1 MLDAE
6 ELHRRAQEAHRA
18 GRHQAAR
25 GLLVRARGR
34 TDDPDLSGRIEL
46 TLAYVDAETGDPA
59 GGLERCLAALE
70 MVGITSTTKGLIW
83 SQLALL
89 RMRRGEKV
97 RALDDFDRAIAL
109 LEGEPEHLGRAYLNR
124 GGLHLQGTETASA
137 IDDFSRAVEQFERA
151 GLVGATAKTQHNLGY
166 ARLLNGDLVS
176 ALRQMEDAA
185 LVLAPLSP
193 VSQAMC
199 DQDRAEVLVA
209 AGRPHEA
216 AQALRSAATAYGVQ
230 RLRRFQAECELVLA
244 RTLMV
249 DDPAASRTVARRA
262 ARRFKA
268 HDSPVWATR
277 ADAVAVI
284 ADISSGRRAARL
296 LDDADRLTAE
306 LKVQGHALEAD
317 QIALYAARLA
327 VRRGDLA
334 DAADRLARVRTA
346 QDAPVTMR
354 LLAHEVRAELAA
366 ARGQSTRARRQA
378 RDGLS
383 ELHDWQ
389 STFGSLDLQSTLV
402 AHGQDLARLGLDLAV
417 RDASPRVV
425 LEWSERARALASRV
439 TPVRPPHDP
448 EVAADLAALRA
459 LGDSDADN
467 RRARELRE
475 RIRQHSW
482 YAAGGG
488 KVGEPTGMDEL
499 VAGLAATDAA
509 LVAYLVLGARVLGA
523 RVHAL
528 VVSDAGAR
536 LIDLGDGT
544 GLGDRLDVITADLDM
559 AASRDRGPMA
569 AVIQAS
575 LTHRLDALAA
585 ELVAPVLPVIGDRR
599 VVLTPSGSLAGTP
612 WSLLDGFRGR
622 PLTVAPSATRWLA
635 LRAGPTPARRV
646 GLVAGPHVDRA
657 EEEVTRAAGSWPS
670 AELLT
675 GAEATT
681 TRVAELAARVD
692 VLHLAGHGRHSGE
705 NPLFSAVELA
715 DGPWFGHDIDNLAR
729 TPTTVVLSACE
740 LGRVSVRS
748 GEETVGMSAAW
759 LYAGA
764 RNVVSSP
771 ALVADALA
779 CEALARW
786 HSLVAAGAAPAD
798 ALAQVG
804 TQVPPGQPL
813 PFVCFGAGW

>member
-1 MLDAE
+1 MLDAD
-6 ELHRRAQEAHRA
+6 ELYRRAQEAHRA
-18 GRHQAAR
+18 GRHRAAR
-25 GLLVRARGR
+25 GLLGRARNR

-59 GGLERCLAALE
+59 GGLARCLAALE
-70 MVGITSTTKGLIW
+70 MAGITPTTTGLIW

-97 RALDDFDRAIAL
+97 AALDDFDRAIGFLAA
-109 LEGEPEHLGRAYLNR
+109 EPEYLGRAFLNR
-124 GGLHLQGTETASA
+124 GGLHLQGNETARA
-137 IDDFSRAVEQFERA
+137 IDDFSRAVEQFQGA
-151 GLVGATAKTQHNLGY
+151 GLVEATAKTQHNLGY
-166 ARLLNGDLVS
+166 ARLLDGDLVS
-176 ALRQMEDAA
+176 ALRQMEEAA

-193 VSQAMC
+193 VSRAQC
-199 DQDRAEVLVA
+199 EQDRAEVLVA
-209 AGRPHEA
+209 AGRPREA
-216 AQALRSAATAYGVQ
+216 AQALRSAASAYGAQ

-244 RTLMV
+244 RTLLV

-262 ARRFKA
+262 ARRFKG

-277 ADAVAVI
+277 AEGVAVI
-284 ADISSGRRAARL
+284 ADISTGRSAARL
-296 LDDADRLTAE
+296 LDDADGIAAE
-306 LKVQGHALEAD
+306 LRGQGHRWEAD
-317 QIALYAARLA
+317 QVALHAARLA

-334 DAADRLARVRTA
+334 GASARLARVRPGR
-346 QDAPVTMR
+346 DAPVTLG
-354 LLAHEVRAELAA
+354 LLAHQVRAELAV
-366 ARGQSTRARRQA
+366 ARGQGARARRQA
-378 RDGLS
+378 RAGLA

-402 AHGQDLARLGLDLAV
+402 AHGQELARLGLEQAV
-417 RDASPRVV
+417 RDGSPRVV

-439 TPVRPPHDP
+439 TPVRPPRDP
-448 EVAADLAALRA
+448 EVAADLTALRA
-459 LGDSDADN
+459 LGDSEGDL

-488 KVGEPTGMDEL
+488 HVGEPAGLDEL
-499 VAGLAATDAA
+499 VDGLSATDAA
-509 LVAYLVLGARVLGA
+509 LVAYVVVGDGVR
-523 RVHAL
+523 AL
-528 VVSDAGAR
+528 VVTDAGAR
-536 LIDLGDGT
+536 LVDLGDDA
-544 GLGDRLDVITADLDM
+544 GLRNGLDGLAADLDM
-559 AASRDRGPMA
+559 AAVLTDGAMA
-569 AVIQAS
+569 TVVQTS
-575 LTHRLDALAA
+575 LVNRLDRLAT
-585 ELVAPVLPVIGDRR
+585 ELVRPILPLLGDRR
-599 VVLTPSGSLAGTP
+599 VVLTPSGRLAGTP

-635 LRAGPTPARRV
+635 LRSGQTPGPRV

-657 EEEVTRAAGSWPS
+657 EEEVTRAAESWPS
-670 AELLT
+670 AEVLT

-748 GEETVGMSAAW
+748 GEEAVGMSAAW
-759 LYAGA
+759 LHAGA
-764 RNVVSSP
+764 RNVLSSP

-786 HSLVAAGAAPAD
+786 HSLVGAGAAPAD

-804 TQVPPGQPL
+804 ADVPAGPPL
-813 PFVCFGAGW
+813 PFLCFGAGW